1 MFGNFTFLAY
11 SIRQFGFSPARSK
24 GEFMKAKRT
33 ALLGM
38 LVCLIG
44 VAASAQ
50 IAPTNQGDVG
60 LFTMPTA
67 DNPRAGQFTLGLYGW
82 KEQLV
87 AGSPPG
93 GGVEWRSRLYSHWAG
108 EGSIGLGLTNRWS
121 IFAGAGVDR
130 RESRGGWVSGVVN
143 GIPVTGKFET
153 DEGRK
158 VRIGT
163 KLNFISEADPD
174 FRIALFAA
182 AHAPVS
188 NATIRQDEQGIVAD
202 ELNSRRADW
211 EWGAAATKGFFTGMA
226 SYLLAGRH
234 DQDLRPANLLR
245 FGFGV
250 DVPVLPILHIIGELD
265 RTITDGGD
273 FAEEDYSMAAAGV
286 RLWFGRTGLAVS
298 AAVNSNMDMLFR
310 DGFSPSP
317 VGGLLGVTYAAWPPP
332 PPPPVVVPP
341 PAPAAV
347 EETTETTTVET
358 APPPPTTPPPAPA
371 PRQTTDEIF
380 FDAGSARLTNIAKAV
395 LDGVALRMRNDL
407 NATAVITGYS
417 DNVGAEEQNLAISA
431 RRAEAAKEYLVTR
444 HGIDPN
450 RITTEAKGSAEP
462 AYDNSTAEGRAKNR
476 RALIVVT
483 LVSGT

>member
-1 MFGNFTFLAY
+1 MFGDFTFLAY
-11 SIRQFGFSPARSK
+11 SIRQFVSPAGSK

-38 LVCLIG
+38 LVCLTS

-50 IAPTNQGDVG
+50 IAASNQGDIG

-87 AGSPPG
+87 AGSLPG
-93 GGVEWRSRLYSHWAG
+93 GDDWQSRLYKHYAG
-108 EGSIGLGLTNRWS
+108 AASIGLGLSNHWS
-121 IFAGAGVDR
+121 IFASAGTER
-130 RESRGGWVSGVVN
+130 RESRGGWQGGVVN
-143 GIPVTGKFET
+143 GIPTVADFEV

-158 VRIGT
+158 IRIGT
-163 KLNFISEADPD
+163 KVNFISEADAD
-174 FRIALFAA
+174 FRIGLWLA

-188 NATIRQDEQGIVAD
+188 DATIRQDEQGLVTDAF
-202 ELNSRRADW
+202 NSRRADW
-211 EWGAAATKGFFTGMA
+211 EWGAVATKGIFSGMA
-226 SYLLAGRH
+226 SYVLAGRH
-234 DQDLRPANLLR
+234 DQDIRPSNLLR
-245 FGFGV
+245 LGFGV
-250 DVPVLPILHIIGELD
+250 DVPILPILHVIGELD

-273 FAEEDYSMAAAGV
+273 FPEEDYSMAVAGV
-286 RLWFGRTGLAVS
+286 RFWFGHTGWAVS
-298 AAVNSNMDMLFR
+298 GALNTNLDMLFR

-317 VGGLLGVTYAAWPPP
+317 VGGLIGLTYAAWPPP
-332 PPPPVVVPP
+332 PPPPVVVPE
-341 PAPAAV
+341 PAPAV
-347 EETTETTTVET
+347 EESTETTTTVET
-358 APPPPTTPPPAPA
+358 TPPPSPPPPPAP
-371 PRQTTDEIF
+371 RKTTDEIF
-380 FDAGSARLTNIAKAV
+380 FDGGSARLTNIAKAV

-407 NATAVITGYS
+407 NSTAVIAGYS
-417 DNVGAEEQNLAISA
+417 DATGSEEQNLAISA
-431 RRAEAAKEYLVTR
+431 RRADAAKEYLVTR